1 RVQRVVNW
9 ACHPAAF
16 SRTLPPEE
24 NYDTGV
30 PRVGVIRVQP
40 FVELRGTKR
49 VEIPIG
55 TELKNF
61 LDYPLNSMEKMNLSL
76 PFYDGTL
83 GIENRG
89 GGWFRNGDD

>member
-1 RVQRVVNW
+1 V
-9 ACHPAAF
+9 A
-16 SRTLPPEE
+16 EE

-83 GIENRG
+83 GIGNRG
-89 GGWFRNGDD
+89 GGWFRNGDDETEGPSTAVGMSSLPRRRT